1 MKILTSEDSSLFYL
15 SVSWALA
22 REVYS
27 KFGQGYALDS
37 VVIKFNNLLGQLL
50 ELEKRKLRRNEQ
62 SRRDKERATK
72 SKKKKEKNVGD
83 NYYQTRRPREIIKIE
98 S

>member
-72 SKKKKEKNVGD
+72 SKKKKRK
-83 NYYQTRRPREIIKIE
+83 TWEIIIIKQE
-98 S
+98 DQEK